1 MSAYVAFYKGRP
13 GKGASLRDRYRALFD
28 ATIRLVTRS
37 RFSHCEFAIPDPQR
51 PDVYFCVSSSSRDGG
66 VRGKYM
72 RLPSER
78 WELLPAID
86 PAYLRAPHSHESIYR
101 TIPAATVREWLER
114 EQGSRYDW
122 CGVFRFICPFLR
134 QSPRRWFCSEFVA
147 AVLELPTPA
156 QQSPAS
162 LYRILDQQ
170 SKELHK

>member
-101 TIPAATVREWLER
+101 TIPAATVCE
-114 EQGSRYDW
+114 
-122 CGVFRFICPFLR
+122 
-134 QSPRRWFCSEFVA
+134 
-147 AVLELPTPA
+147 
-156 QQSPAS
+156 
-162 LYRILDQQ
+162 
-170 SKELHK
+170 